1 MGMTRANIERALTPL
16 VGLRLSL
23 VHHAGNM
30 RGFHFGR
37 ITETPKGTDGQYA
50 MHVQCPWRIRRG
62 MRIVTGLSDWYFPAE
77 GFEEPDNWDPNDG
90 HSLQE
95 QRLRSLFGCAPEDSM
110 IINRTD
116 GLIVEAIEADFVGGC
131 QIKFSEDLVLDVFPN
146 GSVGEAWRLIQP
158 GRDTAQF
165 VVG

>member
-1 MGMTRANIERALTPL
+1 MGVTRASIERALAPL
-16 VGLRLSL
+16 VALKLSL

-30 RGFHFGR
+30 RSFHFGR
-37 ITETPKGTDGQYA
+37 ITETQKGTEGQYA
-50 MHVQCPWRIRRG
+50 MHIQCPWRIRRETS
-62 MRIVTGLSDWYFPAE
+62 IVTGLSDWYVPAE
-77 GFEEPDNWDPNDG
+77 GFEEPDNWDPSDG

-95 QRLRSLFGCAPEDSM
+95 QRLRSLFGCTPEDSV
-110 IINRTD
+110 IKNRTD

-131 QIKFSEDLVLDVFPN
+131 QIKFSGDLVLDVFPN

-158 GRDTAQF
+158 CRDEAHF